1 MTQFS
6 NTPLLSGSRPQGGF
20 LSGQQLQNAIQTDS
34 LQVFNVPAVGAIDQG
49 NDLAELRQAFGL
61 VGQVTQAAGQIA
73 AEDRARQ
80 EVSDKGEAFNRSS
93 LDNIDVAR
101 SFDEDPNVIPDGV
114 KPSEY
119 ASSLVEAQI
128 EQQYANKSEAWK
140 QAYRKNATDKIADM
154 ARVKLGQRQNVKN
167 AEAMN
172 GFSEMAYNGDVDE
185 ALAGA
190 RALPGMTEQQVYAG
204 VILPGL
210 KTAAAT
216 GNEEVFDRLASA
228 LPEGTFTT
236 DVDPLRAKLKAVKL
250 AQQSD
255 QYEQANAMILGMLD
269 DGVPLDTVL
278 SAVDTLNENQ
288 RLSPGKADDWRKI
301 IDSRAEA
308 LRKDAALQRGAA
320 IVAAAKSGTP
330 YTDDLTA
337 LATSDPDVY
346 DRILPH
352 VQRAE
357 KEYVTNGY
365 IQGVQ
370 ARVQAGVP
378 LASIVD
384 EEIEL
389 PSGGKFVISGEETQ
403 KRVMDAELNRINDTS
418 DETTRLPRM
427 IDWSRDNAV
436 YPPEIDRELKIGVS
450 QAGQVATGGQPS
462 PATMNALNSW
472 KVIRE
477 RDPNWARGVTDPK
490 TRRFLD
496 AALDNMKVAGG
507 DPAVAIRLAVEG
519 ASVSEDVQAFRRK
532 QVFDKVVDR
541 AGRNTLGLDTSS
553 RNSHQVL
560 ERLRAIA
567 EAKADFGMPAD
578 LAVSEAAEEI
588 KASTKLINGA
598 YVNMDAKGLTPTI
611 RDNFEQLSMSI
622 ISEYVGES
630 GADTDDFTFELVPGR
645 DDLWSVRKRG
655 LPASD
660 PDRRFTY
667 TPAGLIARFEEDTKR
682 RREAGKDK
690 IISGIKSIEQKRA
703 DESGADYRSRA
714 AERINAAWQTKK

>member
-6 NTPLLSGSRPQGGF
+6 PTPLLRGARPGGAF
-20 LSGQQLQNAIQTDS
+20 LNGQQLQNAIQTDS

-61 VGQVTQAAGQIA
+61 VGQVAQGAGQISA
-73 AEDRARQ
+73 QERARQ
-80 EVSDKGEAFNRSS
+80 EVFDEGEATSRSS

-101 SFDEDPNVIPDGV
+101 SFDEDPNVIPDGA

-119 ASSLVEAQI
+119 ADSLVEAQI
-128 EQQYANKSEAWK
+128 ETQYANKSEAWK
-140 QAYRKNATDKIADM
+140 QAYRKNATGKIAELV
-154 ARVKLGQRQNVKN
+154 RVKLGQRQNVKN

-172 GFSEMAYNGDVDE
+172 GFSEMAYNGDVDK

-216 GNEEVFDRLASA
+216 GSEKAFDRLASA
-228 LPEGTFTT
+228 LPEGAFTT

-301 IDSRAEA
+301 IDNRAEA

-330 YTDDLTA
+330 YTDDLTD

-370 ARVQAGVP
+370 SRVQAGVP

-403 KRVMDAELNRINDTS
+403 KRVMQAELNRINDTS
-418 DETTRLPRM
+418 DVFTRLPRV
-427 IDWSRDNAV
+427 IDWSRDNGV

-450 QAGQVATGGQPS
+450 QAGQVGTGGQPS
-462 PATMNALNSW
+462 PATMNALNTW
-472 KVIRE
+472 KAIRE

-496 AALDNMKVAGG
+496 AALNNMKVAND
-507 DPAVAIRLAVEG
+507 DPAVAIRLAVEA
-519 ASVSEDVQAFRRK
+519 ASVPEDVQVFRR
-532 QVFDKVVDR
+532 QQLAGKVVER
-541 AGRNTLGLDTSS
+541 EARRSLGIDTSS
-553 RNSHQVL
+553 RNATQVIK
-560 ERLRAIA
+560 RLHAIA
-567 EAKADFGMPAD
+567 EAKVDFGMPPD
-578 LAVSEAAEEI
+578 LAIDEAVEEI

-598 YVNMDAKGLTPTI
+598 YVNMDAKGLTDAV
-611 RDNFEQLSMSI
+611 RDNFEKLSMSI

-645 DDLWSVRKRG
+645 DDMWSVRKRG
-655 LPASD
+655 LPAPD
-660 PDRRFTY
+660 PAGRFTF
-667 TPAGLIARFEEDTKR
+667 TSAALIARFEEDTKR
-682 RREAGKDK
+682 RQEAGKDK

>member
-6 NTPLLSGSRPQGGF
+6 PAPLLRGARPGGAF
-20 LSGQQLQNAIQTDS
+20 LNGQQLQNAIQTDS

-61 VGQVTQAAGQIA
+61 VGQVTQAAGQVS
-73 AEDRARQ
+73 AEERSRQ

-128 EQQYANKSEAWK
+128 ETQYASKSEAWK

-172 GFSEMAYNGDVDE
+172 GFGEMAYNGDVDE

-190 RALPGMTEQQVYAG
+190 RALPGITEQQVYAG

-216 GNEEVFDRLASA
+216 GNEKVFARLASA
-228 LPEGTFTT
+228 LPEGTFAT
-236 DVDPLRAKLKAVKL
+236 DVDPLRARLEAAKLSR
-250 AQQSD
+250 QSD

-269 DGVPLDTVL
+269 NGMPLDAVR
-278 SAVDTLNENQ
+278 SAVDALNENQ
-288 RLSPGKADDWRKI
+288 QLAPGRADQWRDI
-301 IDSRAEA
+301 IDNRADA
-308 LRKDAALQRGAA
+308 VRKDAAMQQGAS
-320 IVAAAKSGTP
+320 IIAAAQSGTP
-330 YTDDLTA
+330 YTDSLA
-337 LATSDPDVY
+337 SLATSDPDVY

-357 KEYVTNGY
+357 KEYVTRGY
-365 IQGVQ
+365 IEGVQ
-370 ARVQAGVP
+370 SRVQAGVP

-384 EEIEL
+384 EELEL
-389 PSGGKFVISGEETQ
+389 PSGGTVKVSGEETQ
-403 KRVMDAELNRINDTS
+403 KRVMEAELSRIDATS
-418 DETTRLPRM
+418 DMMTRLPRV
-427 IDWSRDNAV
+427 IDWSRENGV
-436 YPPEIDRELKIGVS
+436 YPPEFDRELKIGVS
-450 QAGQVATGGQPS
+450 QAGRVATGGQPS
-462 PATMNALNSW
+462 PATMNALNTW
-472 KVIRE
+472 KEIRE

-532 QVFDKVVDR
+532 QVFDKVVER

-598 YVNMDAKGLTPTI
+598 YVNMDAKGLTPPL

-622 ISEYVGES
+622 INEYVGES
-630 GADTDDFTFELVPGR
+630 GADTDDFAFELVPGR

-655 LPASD
+655 LPAAD

-667 TPAGLIARFEEDTKR
+667 TSAGLIARFEEDKKR
-682 RREAGKDK
+682 RQDAGKDR
-690 IISGIKSIEQKRA
+690 IDSGIKSRETRTADNALIEY
-703 DESGADYRSRA
+703 ERSV
-714 AERINAAWQTKK
+714 INPY